1 MNARER
7 RYITGQVASGRR
19 AAERLVGLLEV
30 GFDPAEAVGVV
41 APGLSP
47 IAAAAAEK
55 LAAQASL
62 YLSCA
67 AVVLAGLVDDS
78 TLAVVNIPEV
88 PAGAARAWQ
97 EASGWIRISSGRP

>member
-30 GFDPAEAVGVV
+30 GFDPAEAVEVV

-47 IAAAAAEK
+47 IAAAAAKK

-67 AVVLAGLVDDS
+67 ALVLAGLVDDS
-78 TLAVVNIPEV
+78 TLAGVNIPEV
-88 PAGAARAWQ
+88 PAAAARAWQ
-97 EASGWIRISSGRP
+97 EASC

>member
-47 IAAAAAEK
+47 IAAAAAGK

-78 TLAVVNIPEV
+78 TLAAVNIPEV

-97 EASGWIRISSGRP
+97 EASGWIRISSGWP